1 MNTLDKSSQEIIL
14 KLVESKYED
23 LVALIKDMY
32 RTDVPIDVYEE
43 SLHHAEI
50 YKDLR
55 NQLRK
60 IVKENNNGNS

>member
-1 MNTLDKSSQEIIL
+1 MTTLDKSSHQIIL
-14 KLVESKYED
+14 KLVESKYDD
-23 LVALIKDMY
+23 LVSLIKDMS

-55 NQLRK
+55 NKLRN